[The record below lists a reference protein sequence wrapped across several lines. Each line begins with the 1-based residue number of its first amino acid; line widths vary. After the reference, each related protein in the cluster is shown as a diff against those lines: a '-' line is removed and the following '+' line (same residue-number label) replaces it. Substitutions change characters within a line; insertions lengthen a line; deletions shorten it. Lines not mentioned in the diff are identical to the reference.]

1 MHELT
6 KTLMK
11 LAGFEKE
18 RINEFSQDDYDDI
31 GEDYDFDEEI
41 EDD

>member
-18 RINEFSQDDYDDI
+18 RINEFEN
-31 GEDYDFDEEI
+31 EDLDDFDEEL

>member
-11 LAGFEKE
+11 LAGFENE
-18 RINEFSQDDYDDI
+18 RINEFDD
-31 GEDYDFDEEI
+31 EDFDEED
-41 EDD
+41 ED